1 VKIVVFNGSPK
12 GSVSITMQYVAYIE
26 KHFPEHEFV
35 VFNISERINQLEQNE
50 GKVNEIM
57 AAVQTAD
64 GLLWAS
70 PVYLFLFPSQLKRF
84 IELIYER
91 QSQAHFFG
99 KYTAV
104 LTTSVHFFDHA
115 AHNYLNAVCDDLAMK
130 YAGMFSADMDDL
142 LDKEGR
148 KTLLFF
154 AHQFFK
160 TIESKMPTT
169 RTFLPV
175 NISASSYFPVE
186 PQLKLINHQA
196 KIVIVIDKITPDS
209 NLEKMVFRFQQ
220 SFSQPPEIV
229 DMNQLDIKG
238 GCLGCVRCGYDG
250 DCIYRGKDQYI
261 DIQEK
266 ILDHA
271 DILIFAG
278 TIRDRF
284 LSSKWKQFLDRGFF
298 RNHTPSFTG
307 RQIGWLISG
316 PLAQI
321 PNLRQIM
328 QGYVEWQKANLINIV
343 TDEYRTSA
351 EIDRLLDAFAQQA
364 MDCYQES
371 YVRPTTFLGVGGGKV
386 LRDEV
391 WGRFR
396 FPFKADYS
404 FFKKKGWFDFPQKQ
418 YACQIKNTLLLLLS
432 RSRAMR
438 KKIYVVGMKEK
449 MTAKHRRVVKIF

>member
-1 VKIVVFNGSPK
+1 MVFNGSPK

-26 KHFPEHEFV
+26 KHFPQHEFV
-35 VFNISERINQLEQNE
+35 VFNVSETIKQLEQNE
-50 GKVNEIM
+50 GKFSEIM
-57 AAVQTAD
+57 ALVQTAD
-64 GLLWAS
+64 GILWAS

-91 QSQAHFFG
+91 QSQSHFLG
-99 KYTAV
+99 KYTTV

-115 AHNYLNAVCDDLAMK
+115 AHNYLNAVCDDLGMK
-130 YAGMFSADMDDL
+130 YSGMFSADMDDL

-148 KTLLFF
+148 RKLLFF

-160 TIESKMPTT
+160 AIENKMPTT
-169 RTFLPV
+169 RNFHPLNVEASRYVPV
-175 NISASSYFPVE
+175 V
-186 PQLKLINHQA
+186 PQPKPMNHQA
-196 KIVIVIDKITPDS
+196 KIVIVVDKVNPDT

-220 SFSQPPEIV
+220 NFSHPPEIL
-229 DMNQLDIKG
+229 DMSQLDIKG

-250 DCIYRGKDQYI
+250 ECIYRDKDQYI
-261 DIQEK
+261 DIYENV
-266 ILDHA
+266 LEHA
-271 DILIFAG
+271 DVLVFAG

-298 RNHTPSFTG
+298 RNHTPSFAG

-316 PLAQI
+316 PLAQV
-321 PNLRQIM
+321 PNLRQIL
-328 QGYVEWQKANLINIV
+328 QAYVEWQKCNLVDIV

-351 EIDRLLDAFAQQA
+351 EIDQLLDAFAQQTL
-364 MDCYQES
+364 DCYQEN
-371 YVRPTTFLGVGGGKV
+371 YVRPGTFLGVGGAKV

-418 YACQIKNTLLLLLS
+418 YAYRIKNTLLLLLS
-432 RSRAMR
+432 KSRAVR

-449 MTAKHRRVVKIF
+449 MTAKHRRVVEKF